1 MPQRVSKRA
10 VTHTESQG
18 AGGSPESKACVR
30 MSAPCMRNGGG
41 RGRREGGKE
50 AGREMACHSPRH
62 AFPWPP
68 TPIVC
73 PCHRDDAPSPL
84 LLGILVTETQ
94 KRMRRRSQSRRMT

>member
-18 AGGSPESKACVR
+18 AGGSPGSKACVR
-30 MSAPCMRNGGG
+30 MSAPCMRNGEGG
-41 RGRREGGKE
+41 EGGKE
-50 AGREMACHSPRH
+50 AGREMACPSPRH

-73 PCHRDDAPSPL
+73 PYHRDDAPSPL

-94 KRMRRRSQSRRMT
+94 KRMWRRSQSRRMT